1 MTVRILGIDTG
12 YTATGLALVEHGP
25 VGVRLV
31 RWMTVKTAPT
41 PKKRRLLVVDDH
53 LRRIREIR
61 RNVLAMI
68 GCTPRPDVAVLEA
81 FSQHQNAAS
90 AARQAFGYATA
101 VVCCEDGAI
110 PIVQWTPQ
118 EIHRRLGVPKPIP
131 LPKAAPKSASRE
143 EKRTAEAER
152 KHVREENKRAVW
164 VTAAQLCDGTWA
176 ELSEHEADAACAAL
190 AALFPEPVDVVRAV
204 RAGRAA
210 S

>member
-61 RNVLAMI
+61 RHVIAALVD
-68 GCTPRPDVAVLEA
+68 PRPDIAVLEA

-101 VVCCEDGAI
+101 VVCCEDGVI

-131 LPKAAPKSASRE
+131 LPKAAPKGASRE
-143 EKRTAEAER
+143 EKRAAER
-152 KHVREENKRAVW
+152 AREEAREANKRRVW
-164 VTAAQLCDGTWA
+164 ETAAGRCSGEWGALT
-176 ELSEHEADAACAAL
+176 EHEADAACAAL

-204 RAGRAA
+204 QAGRAA

>member
-12 YTATGLALVEHGP
+12 YTATGLALVEHDSAGTRI
-25 VGVRLV
+25 VK
-31 RWMTVKTAPT
+31 WTTVKTAPT

-61 RNVLAMI
+61 RHIIAALVD
-68 GCTPRPDVAVLEA
+68 PRPDVVALEA

-101 VVCCEDGAI
+101 VVCCEDAVT

-118 EIHRRLGVPKPIP
+118 EIHRRLDVPKPIP
-131 LPKAAPKSASRE
+131 LPKAAPKGAGPG
-143 EKRTAEAER
+143 EKRAAEAAR
-152 KHVREENKRAVW
+152 KHAREENKRAVW
-164 VTAAQLCDGTWA
+164 VAAAARCEAPWA
-176 ELSEHEADAACAAL
+176 ELTEHEADAACAAL
-190 AALFPEPVDVVRAV
+190 AALFPEPVDVVRAAQ
-204 RAGRAA
+204 AGRAA

>member
-61 RNVLAMI
+61 RHVIAALVD
-68 GCTPRPDVAVLEA
+68 PRPDIAVLEA

-101 VVCCEDGAI
+101 VVCCEDGRI

-118 EIHRRLGVPKPIP
+118 EIHRRLGVPKPIQ
-131 LPKAAPKSASRE
+131 LPKAAPTGASRE
-143 EKRTAEAER
+143 EKRAAEAER

-176 ELSEHEADAACAAL
+176 ALSEHEADAACAAL

-204 RAGRAA
+204 QAGRAA

>member
-12 YTATGLALVEHGP
+12 YTATGLVLVEHDAAGA
-25 VGVRLV
+25 RLV

-61 RNVLAMI
+61 RHVLAALVD
-68 GCTPRPDVAVLEA
+68 PRPDVAVLEA

-101 VVCCEDGAI
+101 VVCCEDGVI

-131 LPKAAPKSASRE
+131 LPKAAPKGACRD
-143 EKRTAEAER
+143 EKRAAEAAR
-152 KHVREENKRAVW
+152 KRVREENKRAVW
-164 VTAAQLCDGTWA
+164 VVAAARCDGPWA
-176 ELSEHEADAACAAL
+176 ELCEHEADAACAAL
-190 AALFPEPVDVVRAV
+190 AALLPDPVDIVRAV
-204 RAGRAA
+204 QAGRAA